1 MSSIFMNRFDFFETG
16 AKVVLFCGMDNPC
29 RSVFSPTYFT
39 NSFTN
44 RYDNSL
50 TTNVFRL
57 C

>member
-1 MSSIFMNRFDFFETG
+1 MNRFDFFETG